1 MKILKEKNFD
11 KLLKKLIN
19 TKILIMGI
27 CLGMQLLFKD
37 SEEAISEKGVGF
49 FDGKVE
55 KINSKYCNIP
65 LLGWYETTSEKNIL
79 LNQKNFYFN
88 NKYSCVPVN
97 DRYNLSYLDLIE
109 YKIIASIK
117 KDNVIGFQ
125 FHPEKSSKNGH
136 EIIKDFLKDG
146 KF

>member
-1 MKILKEKNFD
+1 
-11 KLLKKLIN
+11 
-19 TKILIMGI
+19 
-27 CLGMQLLFKD
+27 MQLLFNE
-37 SEEAISEKGVGF
+37 SEEAIDEKGLGF

-55 KINSKYCNIP
+55 KINSKHCNIP
-65 LLGWYETTSEKNIL
+65 LLGWYETFSKKNVL
-79 LNQKNFYFN
+79 LNKKNFYFN
-88 NKYSCVPVN
+88 NKYSCVPES

-109 YKIIASIK
+109 SKIIASIK

-136 EIIKDFLKDG
+136 EIIENFLKHE